1 MKAFD
6 KVPHKRLLKVL
17 KYYSIPSNIVDWIKS
32 FLTSR
37 KQRVIVNG
45 TPSSWYDVFS
55 GVSQGSV

>member
-32 FLTSR
+32 FLTNR

-55 GVSQGSV
+55 CVSQGSV